1 MLKTR
6 LVGTE
11 AVEVTDG
18 QLDPKPGEGGERP
31 DKIQPNRFEDQKT
44 GNLIPFT
51 FSGMY
56 ARCFTANT
64 GQNLFQEDPDGRLAN
79 SRPTATKERTCIY
92 PKSGMVLD
100 IPLN

>member
-18 QLDPKPGEGGERP
+18 QLDPKTGEGGERP

-44 GNLIPFT
+44 GN
-51 FSGMY
+51 
-56 ARCFTANT
+56 
-64 GQNLFQEDPDGRLAN
+64 
-79 SRPTATKERTCIY
+79 
-92 PKSGMVLD
+92 
-100 IPLN
+100 